1 MTSKVGKHISDL
13 LVNELKLELERRGL
27 DKTGIKATL
36 IERLT
41 QAVKNE
47 GHEIDNYEFYVTPNA
62 ESDKPT
68 SKNDNNAEN
77 VVSENSEANINDTS
91 LLKDSTFAKPNEEKN
106 ESNGEPNSTI
116 STEVEEKSTA
126 SESDAQPKTTL
137 EKNEPLNDTPVISS
151 NFSPETSP
159 AENPPSSTVE
169 TTKIQDEETTTVQEY
184 QSPQDDNSME
194 VDREE
199 GEKKTYVNVSRE
211 SRGFWVSNIG
221 KTTTAADLKM
231 FVMQYAPVVS
241 AKIFMS
247 KQEGNPDCY
256 GYVTM
261 ANVESAQIAQSK
273 LDHTLFK
280 GRIISIG
287 KTTGGAKRPAVQP
300 PAASVFAELSA
311 KNEKVDAPTELTTPP
326 SPKKPKTEEDPMTNV
341 EIVESKAP
349 ETVETKSVK
358 SPGSDIVFPKTEE
371 SNSKI
376 KKTEPKVPIKAPE
389 PSPRHRSA
397 SRQQE
402 TSTKPRIQSKAADSQ
417 KRAKSNSSARSSSIN
432 VRRRGNATITYR
444 DPKST
449 SDRTIRPPPRRS
461 DDSRPSRRYETS
473 NSSYRGVRSFNSEA
487 PMPRDSLMNVDTGY
501 PRKSDVYYN
510 KEQVMSLMAQRELAY
525 EREQVENEKRHQMM
539 KFRLKEAELERER
552 LAIEKEKAELKLQA
566 ERLRKQQSGYSS
578 SASNVRSSSHLSTR
592 KSSSTSRSF
601 SNHHSSSSNAYKSAV
616 DSRGEGSSR
625 RGREAH
631 RTRSRSPQSTRATV
645 SGRAKTQEPS
655 SYPDLYPRKETSTN
669 RVNST
674 TSRRPVDNSDYYA
687 NRSTSSQH
695 RSTSGTGA
703 SAQSYPAN
711 YGRNTSSY
719 STAYD
724 YVPSIEQSR
733 SDKRLNSST
742 QSGQNGARSDSYRS
756 TASYPIVDESYGN
769 RNSQYSYKPEAET
782 TGYAGSRR
790 ADPYSASLSYGRS
803 TESSTTAYNRM
814 PVSNNNS
821 VNYEPLVASQSS
833 YSTTSANLTAQQGA
847 WNSANYS
854 YGRDA
859 NLSGG
864 WARNHSGWNSEQS
877 GLRDSVGKHS
887 TYSMRR

>member
-13 LVNELKLELERRGL
+13 LVNELKLELEHRGL

-47 GHEIDNYEFYVTPNA
+47 GHEIDNYEFYATTSNA
-62 ESDKPT
+62 ESDKPA
-68 SKNDNNAEN
+68 SKNDNDAEDVVAEN
-77 VVSENSEANINDTS
+77 PEANSNDTS
-91 LLKDSTFAKPNEEKN
+91 LLKDSTLTKPKEEKI
-106 ESNGEPNSTI
+106 ESNGEANT
-116 STEVEEKSTA
+116 STEVKETSPT
-126 SESDAQPKTTL
+126 SGNDAQPETTL
-137 EKNEPLNDTPVISS
+137 EKSELLNDTSVASS
-151 NFSPETSP
+151 NSSLPTSP
-159 AENPPSSTVE
+159 AENPPTSTTE
-169 TTKIQDEETTTVQEY
+169 TTKSQEDEATNLQEN

-194 VDREE
+194 VDKEE
-199 GEKKTYVNVSRE
+199 NEKKAYVNISRE

-287 KTTGGAKRPAVQP
+287 KTTGGAKRPAIQP
-300 PAASVFAELSA
+300 PAASIFTGAST
-311 KNEKVDAPTELTTPP
+311 KNEKVDESTELSTPP
-326 SPKKPKTEEDPMTNV
+326 SPKKSKAEEESNTNV

-349 ETVETKSVK
+349 ETVETKSAE
-358 SPGSDIVFPKTEE
+358 SPGSDIVSLKTEE
-371 SNSKI
+371 SNSKV

-389 PSPRHRSA
+389 PSPRHRSE
-397 SRQQE
+397 SQQQE
-402 TSTKPRIQSKAADSQ
+402 TSAKPRIQSKASDSQ
-417 KRAKSNSSARSSSIN
+417 KHAKSNSSARSSSAN

-449 SDRTIRPPPRRS
+449 SDRSIRPPPRRS

-473 NSSYRGVRSFNSEA
+473 NSNYRGGRSFKSEA
-487 PMPRDSLMNVDTGY
+487 PMPRDSLMNVDAGY

-578 SASNVRSSSHLSTR
+578 STSNLRSTSHLSSH
-592 KSSSTSRSF
+592 KSSSTTSRPFNS
-601 SNHHSSSSNAYKSAV
+601 HHSSSSNAYKSAV
-616 DSRGEGSSR
+616 DSRGEASSR
-625 RGREAH
+625 RGREPH
-631 RTRSRSPQSTRATV
+631 RTRSRSPQSIRPTV
-645 SGRAKTQEPS
+645 GGRAKTQEPS
-655 SYPDLYPRKETSTN
+655 PYPDLYARKKASTN
-669 RVNST
+669 RISST
-674 TSRRPVDNSDYYA
+674 TSRRPADNSDYYA

-703 SAQSYPAN
+703 SAQSYPGN
-711 YGRNTSSY
+711 YARNTSSY

-724 YVPSIEQSR
+724 YVPPVEQSR
-733 SDKRLNSST
+733 SDKRLNSSN
-742 QSGQNGARSDSYRS
+742 QSSQNGARNDSYRS
-756 TASYPIVDESYGN
+756 AASYPLVDDAYGN

-790 ADPYSASLSYGRS
+790 ADPYGASLNYGRS
-803 TESSTTAYNRM
+803 TESSTATYNRM
-814 PVSNNNS
+814 PISNNS
-821 VNYEPLVASQSS
+821 SLNYEPVVASQSS
-833 YSTTSANLTAQQGA
+833 YSTASPNLTTQQGA

-864 WARNHSGWNSEQS
+864 WARNHSGWNSDQS
-877 GLRDSVGKHS
+877 TLRDSVGKHS